1 LTLNSQPST
10 ISVLDSKPG
19 IDAMKKFPGESFKC
33 PSPPPIKMAQA
44 VKAKVEKLFVTD
56 NPPSRA

>member
-1 LTLNSQPST
+1 M
-10 ISVLDSKPG
+10 DSKPG